1 MSPDDNA
8 ATLATPARPVARWR
22 GLAAVIGCMASM
34 AMFYG
39 YTGPLLSIVL
49 EQSGASGTLIGWNAA
64 AQMAAVFVV
73 LPFVPILVARFGP
86 ARVML
91 AAIGV
96 SVTALVAMGIWV
108 DVWLWFPLRFVMG
121 GAQSLIWT
129 TGEIWVNHAS
139 DDRARGRTVSIFMSG
154 IAAGF
159 AVGPFL
165 QAEVGAEGLMPFLV
179 AAGLMIFGVLPLF
192 LSFAT
197 RFGAEG
203 RPSVRLHQYVRLA
216 PVPLLGNF
224 SFSLVSSALMALLAV
239 YGIRLAMDPG
249 PAARLIGWMGLGG
262 IVMPLL
268 LAYLADKVDR
278 RALLALIVALS
289 ALAAAGLPFMPAM
302 GGAAWLFLMIFGGLR
317 AAHYGLSVMIL
328 GERFRG
334 ADLASATAV
343 FGFMFGIGS
352 FLGPGL
358 SGIAI
363 DLWDPHGLPAI
374 VALFYLL
381 YLPLPILAWRRKKR
395 GEPPLTLG

>member
-1 MSPDDNA
+1 MSPDDHAAIPA
-8 ATLATPARPVARWR
+8 ATARPVGSWR
-22 GLAAVIGCMASM
+22 GLAAVIGCMACM

-49 EQSGASGTLIGWNAA
+49 EQAGASGTLIGWNAA
-64 AQMAAVFVV
+64 VQMAAVFVV
-73 LPFVPILVARFGP
+73 LPFVPRLVTRFGP
-86 ARVML
+86 ARVMF
-91 AAIGV
+91 AAILV
-96 SVTALVAMGIWV
+96 SVLGLVAMGLWV

-121 GAQSLIWT
+121 GAQSLMWT

-159 AVGPFL
+159 AMGPFL
-165 QAEVGAEGLMPFLV
+165 QAEVGAQGFMPFIV
-179 AAGLMIFGVLPLF
+179 AAALMLLGVLPLF

-197 RFGAEG
+197 RFGTEG
-203 RPSVRLHQYVRLA
+203 ASSIRLHQYVRLA
-216 PVPLLGNF
+216 PVPLFGNF
-224 SFSLVSSALMALLAV
+224 SFSLVASSLMALLAV
-239 YGIRLAMDPG
+239 YGMRLDMEAG
-249 PAARLIGWMGLGG
+249 PAARMIGWMGLGG

-268 LAYLADKVDR
+268 IGYLADKIDR
-278 RALLALIVALS
+278 RAMLALVVALS
-289 ALAAAGLPFMPAM
+289 ALAAMALPLMSGM
-302 GGAAWLFLMIFGGLR
+302 GGFAWIFLMAFGGLR

-334 ADLASATAV
+334 GDLASATAV

-358 SGIAI
+358 SGLAI